1 VDDAAHSQENA
12 CVDAHLARTDA
23 APTPLAFPLLP
34 EPSAEALA
42 AVRNTATYDEPYEVD
57 EPLVSICIA
66 TFDRADL
73 LVERCLASIRR
84 QTYPN
89 LQIVVV
95 GDHCTDDTGRR
106 LGAIRD
112 DRIVFENLPVRG
124 PYPREG
130 QPRWH
135 VAGTYAMNRGLT
147 LADGHFVCHLDDD
160 DEIVHTRIER
170 MVRAAQTSRA
180 EFLWHRFSWEVG
192 DGQWKTLGGEE
203 PLIRTITTGSIFY
216 HRVLTSIPW
225 DVRAYLQDEPGDWH
239 RVRRILAV
247 APRREFVPDVL
258 TLHYRERGQ
267 AHFAPIPGEEF
278 LDDAE

>member
-1 VDDAAHSQENA
+1 M
-12 CVDAHLARTDA
+12 DAHLARTDA
-23 APTPLAFPLLP
+23 APTPLAFPRLP

-42 AVRNTATYDEPYEVD
+42 AVRNTATYDEPYEVA

-66 TFDRADL
+66 TFNRADL
-73 LVERCLASIRR
+73 LVDRCLASIRR

-95 GDHCTDDTGRR
+95 GDHCTDDTARR
-106 LGAIRD
+106 LAALRD

-135 VAGTYAMNRGLT
+135 VAGTYAMNRGLE
-147 LADGHFVCHLDDD
+147 LADGHLVCHLDDD
-160 DEIVHTRIER
+160 DEIVNTRLER
-170 MVRAAQTSRA
+170 MVRAAQSSRA

-247 APRREFVPDVL
+247 APRRAFVPDVL